1 VNDYGLG
8 DVIAKATEAFGVKP
22 CGRCKRRAEALNEI
36 GRRGLIKGSI
46 LALFMMKES
55 VLRAAWQAAGGDTT
69 LHPHYV
75 IGFVRQF
82 GTFATT
88 MAFNQETESFGA
100 FPSLDEI
107 FKRFIEHKEHFK
119 PGTLAYEWMSRLNF
133 FTPNEPLPG
142 WRLDYATIAPNG
154 FRFTLSSKKYTFALD
169 EDAIIYEAVTPDVLP
184 RAKDL
189 RSAAEFPGATEC
201 TQFKHE
207 ESRRWL

>member
-1 VNDYGLG
+1 MKPRILLLLLL
-8 DVIAKATEAFGVKP
+8 AFAP
-22 CGRCKRRAEALNEI
+22 AC
-36 GRRGLIKGSI
+36 
-46 LALFMMKES
+46 MTS
-55 VLRAAWQAAGGDTT
+55 VLSTARQAGGSDTT
-69 LHPHYV
+69 LHPHYA

-107 FKRFIEHKEHFK
+107 FKRFIEHKEQFK
-119 PGTLAYEWMSRLNF
+119 PGTLGYEWMSKLNF
-133 FTPNEPLPG
+133 LMPNEPLPG
-142 WRLDYATIAPNG
+142 WKLDYATIAPNG
-154 FRFTLSSKKYTFALD
+154 FRFILSSKKYTFTLD
-169 EDAIIYEAVTPDVLP
+169 EDAVIYEAVTPEVLP

-207 ESRRWL
+207 KSLQNTQSGLQLQPPSLHVP